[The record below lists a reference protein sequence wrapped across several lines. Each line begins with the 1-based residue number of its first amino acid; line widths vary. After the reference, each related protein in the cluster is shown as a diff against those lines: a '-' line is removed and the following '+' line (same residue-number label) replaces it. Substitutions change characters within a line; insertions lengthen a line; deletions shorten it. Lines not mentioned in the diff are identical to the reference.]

1 MAEPKYKQQFQKM
14 MDTNKE
20 LFEKY
25 AELKR
30 QNRKKS
36 PELEEEYQDIKFKI
50 LRVIRKNE
58 DMLCAKSENTKQFSN
73 YSQSLADKFQEE
85 IRQNLP
91 DIYE

>member
-1 MAEPKYKQQFQKM
+1 MAEPKFKIQFQHM

-20 LFEKY
+20 LFKKY
-25 AELKR
+25 EELKR
-30 QNRKKS
+30 TNRKKS

-58 DMLCAKSENTKQFSN
+58 DMLCSKSENTKKFSA
-73 YSQSLADKFQEE
+73 YSQNLADKFQEE